1 MSRGPWQGECVCG
14 RVRAAWTA
22 GAIERWAAW
31 HCADGCEGCD
41 HVVAI
46 RYDSHTS
53 GLLGSTVETWLED
66 IEQRLE
72 SAPFTPHPKGVHAH
86 DPD

>member
-14 RVRAAWTA
+14 RVHGAWTE

-46 RYDSHTS
+46 RY
-53 GLLGSTVETWLED
+53 
-66 IEQRLE
+66 E
-72 SAPFTPHPKGVHAH
+72 SAPFTPHLTRSPR
-86 DPD
+86 P